1 MTTDRRISERRTTDR
16 RATPT
21 TATDR
26 EYAVLATLAALIDPD
41 APQDTSYDAGFSAG
55 LALARDTILSELVGS
70 R

>member
-1 MTTDRRISERRTTDR
+1 
-16 RATPT
+16 
-21 TATDR
+21 
-26 EYAVLATLAALIDPD
+26 VLATLAALIDPD